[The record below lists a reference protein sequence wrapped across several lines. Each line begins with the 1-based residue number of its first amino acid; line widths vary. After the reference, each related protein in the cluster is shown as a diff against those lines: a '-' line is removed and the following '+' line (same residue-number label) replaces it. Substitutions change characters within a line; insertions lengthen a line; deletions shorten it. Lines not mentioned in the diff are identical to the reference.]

1 MADTRVD
8 PPTDGWSTDDVPGG
22 QAWVDQVDEG
32 WAEWDGE
39 YEYVRQG
46 RSRLKVALA
55 ALFGLVLVGILVA
68 GGLTLWVVRQI
79 NPPGDPGPKRTVTI
93 DKGATTSE
101 IADLLESR
109 DIITNATVFR
119 WYVSYK
125 KAGPFSPGYYELRER
140 SSMGDVIDVLETPPP
155 ITFEN
160 VTFPEGLT
168 LERFAARLH
177 ETVPRFTEE
186 KFLAAANSGQLR
198 SKYQPPEVNSLE
210 GMLFPDTYQVAS
222 NEDEAKVIARLIAQ
236 MEKVAEESGVD
247 LAPFSRNLSGYQV
260 LTVASMIEKEARLD
274 EDRAKIARV
283 IYNRLEQGMNLE
295 IDATVIYAMGGN
307 VERLT
312 FDDIANTESPYNT
325 YKYPGLPPTP
335 IAMPGRASIMAAMNP
350 ADGPWLFYVVVDA
363 EGRHAFA
370 ETFRQH
376 ERNIALAEQNGVR

>member
-1 MADTRVD
+1 M
-8 PPTDGWSTDDVPGG
+8 
-22 QAWVDQVDEG
+22 
-32 WAEWDGE
+32 
-39 YEYVRQG
+39 
-46 RSRLKVALA
+46 
-55 ALFGLVLVGILVA
+55 
-68 GGLTLWVVRQI
+68 
-79 NPPGDPGPKRTVTI
+79 
-93 DKGATTSE
+93 
-101 IADLLESR
+101 
-109 DIITNATVFR
+109 
-119 WYVSYK
+119 
-125 KAGPFSPGYYELRER
+125 
-140 SSMGDVIDVLETPPP
+140 
-155 ITFEN
+155 
-160 VTFPEGLT
+160 
-168 LERFAARLH
+168 
-177 ETVPRFTEE
+177 
-186 KFLAAANSGQLR
+186 
-198 SKYQPPEVNSLE
+198 NSLE

-236 MEKVAEESGVD
+236 MEKVAGESGVE

-260 LTVASMIEKEARLD
+260 LAVASMIEKEARLD

-325 YKYPGLPPTP
+325 YKHPGLPPTP

-350 ADGPWLFYVVVDA
+350 ADGPWLYYVVVDA

>member
-8 PPTDGWSTDDVPGG
+8 PPTDGWSTEDDVGG
-22 QAWVDQVDEG
+22 VAWVDRVDEG
-32 WAEWDGE
+32 WAEYDGD
-39 YEYVRQG
+39 YEYVRHG

-68 GGLTLWVVRQI
+68 GGMTLWVVRQL

-109 DIITNATVFR
+109 NIITNATVFR

-125 KAGPFSPGYYELRER
+125 KAGPFSPGYYELNER

-160 VTFPEGLT
+160 VTFPEGFT
-168 LERFAARLH
+168 LDRFAARLH
-177 ETVPRFTEE
+177 ETVPRFDEE

-210 GMLFPDTYQVAS
+210 GLLFPDTYQVAS

-236 MEKVAEESGVD
+236 MEKVAGEAGVD

-260 LTVASMIEKEARLD
+260 LIVASMIEKEARLD

-325 YKYPGLPPTP
+325 YKHPGLPPTP

-363 EGRHAFA
+363 DGRHAFA

-376 ERNIALAEQNGVR
+376 ERNIAQAEQNGVR